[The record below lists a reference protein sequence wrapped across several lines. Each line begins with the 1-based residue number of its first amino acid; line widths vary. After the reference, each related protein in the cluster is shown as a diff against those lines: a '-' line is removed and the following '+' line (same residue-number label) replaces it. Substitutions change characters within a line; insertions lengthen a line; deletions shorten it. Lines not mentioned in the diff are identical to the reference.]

1 MDLNRAINDLALC
14 FAIFR
19 NSDFRLVYGNQLAM
33 DTFGITDYKTQVINV
48 WELLDPRSVGDG
60 IVTKIVERDG
70 KEVEEIS
77 EGFVNFVRYKSNHRF
92 TGWMRLSDIIEED
105 GSVEYRSVIIF
116 ADYDSN
122 EDDKHWN
129 EFMMIKRSV
138 AERDLSGLFA
148 HKLNNSVALLEN
160 AVEELSARSNLDANT
175 ILKDPIERLKK
186 IGFEAKTFAES
197 VPNLPNYPYKQAS
210 LRPSAKKSIE
220 TAKPTKVLVIDDEVE
235 LAEGL
240 CLLFKNHNIEAV
252 WAASKSQAL
261 LLAQSF
267 KPDSALIDI
276 ILGNDDGFDTSEA
289 LKALLPDLKI
299 LMMTGYTGVVSNLNA
314 QNLKIITK
322 PFNIAE
328 AAQYLKDKN

>member
-1 MDLNRAINDLALC
+1 VDLNRAINDLGIC

-19 NSDFRLVYGNQLAM
+19 NSDLRLVYCNQLAM
-33 DTFGITDYKTQVINV
+33 DTFGITDYEAQVINV
-48 WELLDPRSVGDG
+48 WELLDPRSVGVG

-77 EGFVNFVRYKSNHRF
+77 EGFVNFVRYKTNHRF
-92 TGWMRLSDIIEED
+92 TGWMRLSDVIEQD
-105 GSVEYRSVIIF
+105 GSVEYKSVIIF
-116 ADYDSN
+116 ADYDTN
-122 EDDKHWN
+122 EDDKHWS

-160 AVEELSARSNLDANT
+160 AVEELSARSNVDAKT
-175 ILKDPIERLKK
+175 ILKDPIERIKR

-197 VPNLPNYPYKQAS
+197 VPNLPNNPYQQPG
-210 LRPSAKKSIE
+210 LQPSTKKSD
-220 TAKPTKVLVIDDEVE
+220 TNTKTTKVLVIDDEAE

-240 CLLFKNHNIEAV
+240 CLLFRNHNIEAV

-261 LLAQSF
+261 LLTQSF

-299 LMMTGYTGVVSNLNA
+299 LMMTGYTGVVSNLNP